1 MDKIVREIS
10 DLYELS
16 LSVGTKPDAQS
27 NCEHFLS
34 VLLARRNLAYASVW
48 IRGDQLG
55 ESSSDYHLQCGRPK
69 CKVKEGVLSQRHP
82 AIAAVDE
89 APVQVWAIQDAPFQA
104 YLLNN
109 LLYRGQFAILRLTE
123 TVVLHLQASHPAE
136 ADFRRSIRQMRP
148 VLHKFALSLERTL
161 AYQRLQKEIRG
172 RKEAQE
178 LAEKAQQ
185 AQQRFLA
192 NVSHEIRTPMN
203 AMLGMVHLLGD
214 TNLDS
219 HQQEYLEVM
228 RFASDNLMDL
238 INNILDSSKI
248 EAGEIELDEK
258 PFDLHQLLHHL
269 HQSWQLKIKDKPV
282 QVIYESTLPGSAHY
296 LGDTMRLQQILNNLL
311 SNASKFTE
319 TGTICLRASEQSV
332 IQDTAHLCLQISDT
346 GAGIPKAQL
355 PNIFR
360 PFKQGNTADNRH
372 SGGTGLGLSIVR
384 ELLHLMGGSVE
395 VESEAGQGTV
405 FTIQLPLKTTAAKLP
420 SDGLK
425 TAKARADALE
435 GIRVLV
441 VEDNLM
447 NQKLAI
453 RVLEKLGCESGL
465 APDGQEAVRLCQ
477 KQVYDLILMDIHMPK
492 MDGLEAAKRIR
503 AAGQNQETPIIA
515 LTAAALLEERNRG
528 LASGMNDFITK
539 PFAPTNLRRV
549 MLKWLN
555 GAANPSRSSA
565 PPKADARPLQADL
578 SYLCDMSG
586 GDEVFVQEMLGTF
599 LEELPNMILLAE
611 DNLSIKYAEGVY
623 DAIHWLKP
631 NLGMFGLKAQEQE
644 CAAIER
650 MAKAEPPDWEVLQ
663 AKCAALLNE
672 VRQVEEAL
680 QGHYSKIPD
689 ER

>member
-16 LSVGTKPDAQS
+16 LSVGIKPDAQS

-34 VLLARRNLAYASVW
+34 VLLARKNLAYAAVW

-55 ESSSDYHLQCGRPK
+55 KSPANYYLQSGRPK
-69 CKVKEGVLSQRHP
+69 CKMGARILSHNHP

-89 APVQVWAIQDAPFQA
+89 APIRIWAIQEAPFQA
-104 YLLNN
+104 YLLKNQ
-109 LLYRGQFAILRLTE
+109 LYRGHFAMLRLTDA
-123 TVVLHLQASHPAE
+123 VVIHLQASSPEE
-136 ADFRRSIRQMRP
+136 AGFQRSLRQVRP

-161 AYQRLQKEIRG
+161 AYQRIQEETRR

-178 LAEKAQQ
+178 LAEQ

-203 AMLGMVHLLGD
+203 AVLGMVHLLGD

-238 INNILDSSKI
+238 INNILDASKI

-258 PFDLHQLLHHL
+258 PFDLHRLLYHL
-269 HQSWQLKIKDKPV
+269 HQSWQLRVKDKPV
-282 QVIYESTLPGSAHY
+282 RVIYESTLPSATCY
-296 LGDTMRLQQILNNLL
+296 LGDSMRLQQILNNLL
-311 SNASKFTE
+311 SNASKFTAS
-319 TGTICLRASEQSV
+319 GTICLRAGVQSATP
-332 IQDTAHLCLQISDT
+332 DKAHLRLQISDT

-355 PNIFR
+355 PHIFR
-360 PFKQGNTADNRH
+360 PFKQGSTAGTPNI
-372 SGGTGLGLSIVR
+372 GGTGLGLSIVR
-384 ELLHLMGGSVE
+384 ELLHLMGGSIE
-395 VESEAGQGTV
+395 VESEVGQGTA
-405 FTIQLPLKTTAAKLP
+405 FTIQLSLKTTAATMP
-420 SDGLK
+420 PDSLK
-425 TAKARADALE
+425 AAASSGARLK

-447 NQKLAI
+447 NQKLAL
-453 RVLEKLGCESGL
+453 RVLEKLECQPSL

-477 KQVYDLILMDIHMPK
+477 KQRYDLILMDIHMPK

-539 PFAPTNLRRV
+539 PFAPANLRRV
-549 MLKWLN
+549 MLKWLD
-555 GAANPSRSSA
+555 GTASRRPSEAEEPA
-565 PPKADARPLQADL
+565 PPGVQVDL
-578 SYLCDMSG
+578 TYLRDISG
-586 GDEVFVQEMLGTF
+586 GDEQFVQEMLGTF
-599 LEELPNMILLAE
+599 LEELPNMVLMAE
-611 DNLSIKYAEGVY
+611 DNLRIAYAEGVY
-623 DAIHWLKP
+623 DAFHRLKP
-631 NLGMFGLKAQEQE
+631 NLGMLGLKPQEQE
-644 CAAIER
+644 CAVIER
-650 MAKAEPPDWEVLQ
+650 LAKAQAPDWKALGER
-663 AKCAALLNE
+663 CAALLSE
-672 VRQVEEAL
+672 VRQAEQAV
-680 QGHYSKIPD
+680 QSYYSKIPE